1 MSVKKEIDFD
11 KLLTLSREMDL
22 EVKQFLIVSHTEE
35 EKSSRT
41 EELNEKY
48 EYLKTNLKPVFNM
61 IIGGNMDMM
70 IRVIRYIGKI
80 LLVIGR
86 NMNMMIRVICYILK
100 ILMRNGRNMNMIN
113 MVIWYIKKTL
123 MVK

>member
-48 EYLKTNLKPVFNM
+48 EYLKTNLKSVFNM
-61 IIGGNMDMM
+61 IIGGNMDMEKLEFIVSM
-70 IRVIRYIGKI
+70 ARDVKNNRISEHSASVEVGK
-80 LLVIGR
+80 
-86 NMNMMIRVICYILK
+86 K
-100 ILMRNGRNMNMIN
+100 IFKDVTGHQ
-113 MVIWYIKKTL
+113 
-123 MVK
+123 

>member
-61 IIGGNMDMM
+61 IIGGNMDMEKLEFIVSM
-70 IRVIRYIGKI
+70 ARDVKNNRISENSASVEVGK
-80 LLVIGR
+80 
-86 NMNMMIRVICYILK
+86 K
-100 ILMRNGRNMNMIN
+100 IFKDVTGHQ
-113 MVIWYIKKTL
+113 
-123 MVK
+123 

>member
-11 KLLTLSREMDL
+11 KLLTLSREMDM

-48 EYLKTNLKPVFNM
+48 EYLKTNLKSVFNM
-61 IIGGNMDMM
+61 IIGGNMDMEKLEFIVSM
-70 IRVIRYIGKI
+70 ARDVKNNRISEHSASVEVGK
-80 LLVIGR
+80 
-86 NMNMMIRVICYILK
+86 K
-100 ILMRNGRNMNMIN
+100 IFKDVTGHQ
-113 MVIWYIKKTL
+113 
-123 MVK
+123 